1 MPLGSKRSRL
11 AAEREA
17 RRLAKTPAAPP
28 PEFWLLSVQAK
39 FARAII
45 AGTKLIELRRRRYNI
60 AEGDR
65 MWFYQKGEGIVATA
79 RCHSVSEEAVDR
91 LKAEAN
97 ARAPLNVAEYA
108 AVTDEE
114 LSALGEGVNTLN
126 AYWLKDAEAT
136 LRTIALDEMRA
147 HGIQAPQGAV
157 RIARGHSFYNVLR
170 EAVLPF

>member
-79 RCHSVSEEAVDR
+79 RCRFWTAEAVGR
-91 LKAEAN
+91 LKAEVVDGAWS
-97 ARAPLNVAEYA
+97 VAEYA